1 MQADRKIFEEEAI
14 IRKRKAEYEKAI
26 KEREEKLQKWRE
38 AHKKP
43 QLASGN
49 VCLFVC
55 TLCSLD
61 RIEKFLIIVM
71 CQINSNTTQHNT
83 LFNFENAV
91 FTTTQTIA
99 VVMKILT
106 NNYTQ

>member
-49 VCLFVC
+49 VCLFAH
-55 TLCSLD
+55 
-61 RIEKFLIIVM
+61 FA
-71 CQINSNTTQHNT
+71 H
-83 LFNFENAV
+83 
-91 FTTTQTIA
+91 
-99 VVMKILT
+99 
-106 NNYTQ
+106 